1 MSQPQPPSLFA
12 SDSQT
17 PLPLTAIGGLD
28 LVHAHFERSEAFSWE
43 LFAEYDSLRVVT
55 YSVSI
60 PALLRMISE
69 FSFCHLDCVFGSERL
84 LGSLQDV
91 IAFQQ
96 VAIQDTW
103 MALKGMD
110 DDRKVRLLA
119 EMREGR
125 LRLRVAQREIVHA
138 KIYLLEAGARHR
150 VIVGSANLSE
160 TALSGT
166 QSETLIA
173 MDDDKAW
180 DFYGRQ
186 FNLIWDRAAA
196 DLPVPPHRF
205 ETSPVEL
212 ADLPILNSKA
222 KGTVFIVPDPSV
234 RPLAPHVQADRILR
248 VKHAQAST
256 LSPHLPPVRQGRQ
269 NLRPQQSTAIRKL
282 QFVETDAEANNP
294 WFSLNPVTGAAHLTG
309 TPLDLNVEDDQVRND
324 VVLLTQFFANY
335 ESAFVGDTARL
346 QDDYFILMSWLYFS
360 PFMCDLRTRA
370 AGLDEDVVRFPAFA
384 IVYGKS
390 NCGKTSLIDTLMVSM
405 FGAPFTVDKSQFTKS
420 RLRALQG
427 NFKRYPVVF
436 DDVARTPFNSH
447 GKDMIKD
454 EHVPPE
460 PETPGFILS
469 MNMDPTAFP
478 DEIMK
483 RALMVYTT
491 SALPPHDEE
500 RRMTLQGGVRKI
512 RADLTT
518 SLYRRYLI
526 VMQEKLAG
534 QNPLPDWMDLSSTV
548 LSDLFTVPGHPPP
561 RWCHPITWS
570 SYASRRYDRVRNRLR
585 NVLRPGA
592 YVHREGSHP
601 QGWTLDQ
608 SHVIV
613 WEPVSPFG
621 QTAFNWEDVPSTL
634 IHSDETG
641 RGRTVLERK
650 SVEEFL
656 GTDLCPPSRPFWTA
670 WSRLPR

>member
-1 MSQPQPPSLFA
+1 MSQTPLPSLFSA
-12 SDSQT
+12 DSQT
-17 PLPLTAIGGLD
+17 PLPATGGLE
-28 LVHAHFERSEAFSWE
+28 LVHAHFEHSEPFSWE

-60 PALLRMISE
+60 PALLRMSRE
-69 FSFCHLDCVFGSERL
+69 FSFSRMECVFGSERL
-84 LGSLQDV
+84 LGSMQDV
-91 IAFQQ
+91 IAFQE
-96 VAIQDTW
+96 VALQDTW
-103 MALKGMD
+103 TAIQGLED
-110 DDRKVRLLA
+110 ARKAQLLA
-119 EMREGR
+119 DIQAGR
-125 LRLRVAQREIVHA
+125 LRLRVAQQEIVHA
-138 KIYLLEAGARHR
+138 KIYLLATAARHR

-160 TALSGT
+160 TALGGT

-180 DFYGRQ
+180 EFYNRQ
-186 FNLIWDRAAA
+186 FDVIWSQATA
-196 DLPVPPHRF
+196 DLPVPTHRF
-205 ETSPVEL
+205 ETAPVEL
-212 ADLPILNSKA
+212 NDVPILKPQP
-222 KGTVFIVPDPSV
+222 KDTVFLIPDP
-234 RPLAPHVQADRILR
+234 AVQAPAVQAGRILKLR
-248 VKHAQAST
+248 QAQVPQLGA
-256 LSPHLPPVRQGRQ
+256 LLPPTRKGKQRLQ
-269 NLRPQQSTAIRKL
+269 PHQLTNIRKV
-282 QFVETDAEANNP
+282 QFVSTQAETNNP
-294 WFSLNPVTGAAHLTG
+294 WFSLNHVTREAHLTG
-309 TPLDLNVEDDQVRND
+309 KPLQMGVEDSEVQND
-324 VVLLTQFFANY
+324 VARLTQFFANY
-335 ESAFVGDTARL
+335 ETAFEGDTARL
-346 QDDYFILMSWLYFS
+346 QEDYFILMSWLYFS

-370 AGLDEDVVRFPAFA
+370 RGLDEDVVRFPAFA

-390 NCGKTSLIDTLMVSM
+390 NCGKTSLIETLMVSM
-405 FGAPFTVDKSQFTKS
+405 FGAPFTVEKSQFTKT
-420 RLRALQG
+420 RLRALQS

-436 DDVARTPFNSH
+436 DDVARTPFNNH

-454 EHVPPE
+454 ETVPPE
-460 PETPGFILS
+460 AETPGFILS

-500 RRMTLQGGVRKI
+500 RRMALQGGVRQI
-512 RADLTT
+512 RAGLSTA
-518 SLYRRYLI
+518 LYRRYLD

-534 QNPLPDWMDLSSTV
+534 QDLLPDWLELSSQV
-548 LSDLFTVPGHPPP
+548 LCNLFTVPGQDLP
-561 RWCHPITWS
+561 RWCTPVTWS

-592 YVHREGSHP
+592 YVQHEGDRQ

-613 WEPVSPFG
+613 WEPVSAFG
-621 QTAFNWEDVPSTL
+621 HTAFNWEDVPSTL

-656 GTDLCPPSRPFWTA
+656 GMVLCPPSRVPWLR
-670 WSRLPR
+670 WLPLPKL